1 MYRLAS
7 RDGVGLVLGRGRSGS
22 DSLGWSEDMSNRRAD
37 AAKRC
42 FESGG
47 GEELYNKR
55 RNMRG
60 ADGREGHE
68 FDRQTEMD
76 FADDGKV
83 RHVHRWLS
91 VFIHFSFVV
100 SFIHSSCRRAILPCI
115 YKIQAF
121 RGPENRNTLHATQ
134 LLQSQKRRAKN
145 VRSMKQ

>member
-1 MYRLAS
+1 
-7 RDGVGLVLGRGRSGS
+7 
-22 DSLGWSEDMSNRRAD
+22 
-37 AAKRC
+37 
-42 FESGG
+42 
-47 GEELYNKR
+47 
-55 RNMRG
+55 MRG

-68 FDRQTEMD
+68 FDRLTEMD
-76 FADDGKV
+76 FADGGNV
-83 RHVHRWLS
+83 RHVHRRLS

-115 YKIQAF
+115 HKTQAF

>member
-22 DSLGWSEDMSNRRAD
+22 DSLGWSENMSNRRAD

-42 FESGG
+42 FESDG

-83 RHVHRWLS
+83 RHVHRRLS
-91 VFIHFSFVV
+91 VFIHFHLSCHSFTRAAGQFCHAYTK
-100 SFIHSSCRRAILPCI
+100 SRHFEGQRIETHCMPHSS
-115 YKIQAF
+115 YK
-121 RGPENRNTLHATQ
+121 
-134 LLQSQKRRAKN
+134 AKN
-145 VRSMKQ
+145 VGQRMFVP